1 MLDHKGF
8 DLWADGDDKTVGLS
22 EESNTYP
29 FAGYKNVLGTIYSG
43 VRAANARRVL
53 DIGCGTAVLTS
64 RLYAGGLDVTAA
76 DFSDRMLEIARE
88 KMPKAHL
95 VCADISQGFPA
106 VLAEEKFDAILST
119 YALHHLT
126 DEQKAPFLLECL
138 KHLNP
143 GGAMWIG
150 DVMRATRKELDALAE
165 SCGESWDADECY
177 FAAEDWINRKDMDA
191 SFAPQSVCAGVLTLK
206 NI

>member
-8 DLWADGDDKTVGLS
+8 DLWADGYDKTVGLS

-64 RLYAGGLDVTAA
+64 RLYADGLDVTAA

-95 VCADISQGFPA
+95 VRADISQGFPA
-106 VLAEEKFDAILST
+106 VLAKEKFDAILST

-126 DEQKAPFLLECL
+126 DEQKVPFLLECL

-143 GGAMWIG
+143 GA
-150 DVMRATRKELDALAE
+150 R
-165 SCGESWDADECY
+165 CGS
-177 FAAEDWINRKDMDA
+177 
-191 SFAPQSVCAGVLTLK
+191 GT
-206 NI
+206 